1 MINNNKKAI
10 NQEGKMMLEKD
21 VFCISKKNNNLNI
34 YFFFKYIQL
43 YVWGSILIELI
54 NRWIGIAIGLS

>member
-10 NQEGKMMLEKD
+10 NQEDKMMLEKD